1 MAETVRI
8 VAFLPLEFRDRSGD
22 DRGVTADEARTG
34 AVDLTASS
42 DPRGWLRAGVAV
54 AAVGWGAQQ
63 FAPLLLMYQST
74 LGLSTTTVQGTFG
87 FYVLGLIPGLLFGG
101 PMSDRYGRRRVMAPT
116 LVVSAVASLLLILG
130 GTGAGWLF
138 AGRLLAG
145 VASGAAFSSGA
156 AWIKELSASRSSLSP
171 RRITVAMSVGFG
183 LGPLVSGVLA
193 QWGPAPTV
201 VPYLPHLLLAAVA
214 FFLIFGAPRLAFI
227 PARAA
232 CWDSYGYRKSAT
244 VDSSLSLFRWHHGFS
259 ARCRSRWRIC
269 PGW

>member
-1 MAETVRI
+1 M
-8 VAFLPLEFRDRSGD
+8 
-22 DRGVTADEARTG
+22 TADEARTG